1 MRDFHPRN
9 HYPHVEYR
17 RNLPHFQPDGA
28 ALFITF
34 RLHGTLPLRS
44 VRDGRAF
51 VEADRELGNAT
62 LGPVW
67 LRQPQVA
74 GCVAGT
80 ILDGD
85 RVRALYSL
93 IAFVV
98 MPNHVHLLIEPK
110 APAPKITQYVKGV
123 SARRANELLQRTGQ
137 PFWQDESFD
146 HWVRSQRE
154 REKIIRYIEMNP
166 VSANLAS
173 EPELFRFSSA
183 FTHRLKPVPPDTPS

>member
-1 MRDFHPRN
+1 MRDFHARN
-9 HYPHVEYR
+9 HYNHVEYR
-17 RNLPHFQPDGA
+17 RNLPHFQPEGA

-51 VEADRELGNAT
+51 VEADRELAQAT

-85 RVRALYSL
+85 RVCALYSL

-98 MPNHVHLLIEPK
+98 MPNHVHLLLQENG
-110 APAPKITQYVKGV
+110 AAVL
-123 SARRANELLQRTGQ
+123 AR
-137 PFWQDESFD
+137 
-146 HWVRSQRE
+146 
-154 REKIIRYIEMNP
+154 
-166 VSANLAS
+166 
-173 EPELFRFSSA
+173 
-183 FTHRLKPVPPDTPS
+183 